1 MRSGGRILMI
11 FGLVLAVIAGVATFV
26 IIDQS
31 VPDEQESEIEMVNV
45 MVAVQ
50 PLPAWQEIPV
60 DAVISQEYPASSVPD
75 NAVLAEV
82 QIGSSGA
89 PEGEAAPEGEGAP
102 EGEPAPETQ
111 EGEGESITGNDYLR
125 DKISNTRIYPG
136 QIIVES
142 QLIDKE
148 LEEQRLGLGS
158 NASFIVPDGQVA
170 AIIPVDNISTIGG
183 ALRPGDQVDIIATM
197 DVEFPLEPERESE
210 TYTQFLLQKV
220 QILRIGAWSA
230 GGDEEENQGGGGGG
244 IVTVIVEPQQAL
256 ELKHIRRSTDFEFVL
271 RSITDDSDFV
281 TEPVS
286 DDYIIEQYN
295 VLP

>member
-31 VPDEQESEIEMVNV
+31 EALEPTQPEAEIVQV
-45 MVAVQ
+45 VVAVQ
-50 PLPAWQEIPV
+50 SLPAWQEIPV
-60 DAVISQEYPASSVPD
+60 DALQIRDYPAPAPE
-75 NAVLAEV
+75 NAVLAKIEIENENGELEEV
-82 QIGSSGA
+82 DSREIIK
-89 PEGEAAPEGEGAP
+89 
-102 EGEPAPETQ
+102 T
-111 EGEGESITGNDYLR
+111 
-125 DKISNTRIYPG
+125 KISNTRIYPG
-136 QIIVES
+136 QIIVET

-158 NASFIVPDGQVA
+158 NASFIVPDGKVA
-170 AIIPVDNISTIGG
+170 TIIPVDIISTIGG

-197 DVEFPLEPERESE
+197 NIEFPLDPERESE

-220 QILRIGAWSA
+220 QILRVGAWSA
-230 GGDEEENQGGGGGG
+230 GGDEEENNGGGGG
-244 IVTVIVEPQQAL
+244 IVTVIVDPQQAL
-256 ELKHIRRSTDFEFVL
+256 ELTHIRKSTDFHFVL

-281 TEPVS
+281 TEPVN
-286 DDYIIEQYN
+286 DDYIIEEYN